1 MAKKQSFSFKKGWN
15 QLKVIETP
23 EVRQKIMS
31 ALGLKVRS
39 TFYYRLNGKCEPT
52 ISEAR
57 AIEAVFKEYGITKV
71 WGDA

>member
-15 QLKVIETP
+15 QLKVGETS
-23 EVRQKIMS
+23 EVRQKIMA

-52 ISEAR
+52 ISEAQ
-57 AIEAVFKEYGITKV
+57 AIEEVFKEYGITKV